1 MDERI
6 ENIKKELF
14 QEEKFRLFYELAV
27 QMLSLYDEEN
37 SDKINGFLEDVKSVI
52 DDMDDMDSF

>member
-37 SDKINGFLEDVKSVI
+37 SDKINGFQK
-52 DDMDDMDSF
+52 M

>member
-1 MDERI
+1 
-6 ENIKKELF
+6 
-14 QEEKFRLFYELAV
+14 
-27 QMLSLYDEEN
+27 MLSLYDEEN

>member
-27 QMLSLYDEEN
+27 
-37 SDKINGFLEDVKSVI
+37 
-52 DDMDDMDSF
+52 